1 MKFKDILAIV
11 TSQVRDEH
19 TIAFAEQL
27 AKQNSGHL
35 SGVVVNWIP
44 ALPLAVEGYVADP
57 MWGEMV
63 NQVKKDL
70 NLETA
75 KVKQRLTRNM
85 DGSVVESL
93 LLEFGAAR
101 SILGMHARHA
111 DITIIGRP
119 SSVTSDASHALLE
132 GPLFESGRPIIVIPP
147 EWKPREIGR
156 SVLVCWK
163 STREAARALG
173 DADDFLAVAH
183 RVTVVTVDAKPSED
197 GYGAHPGSDICTHLA
212 RRGVK
217 VELVNLDSTGRSE
230 TRAIQDQA
238 LAVGADLIVMG
249 GYGRSRMSEFIFGGV
264 TREMLKTS
272 TFPVLMAH

>member
-1 MKFKDILAIV
+1 
-11 TSQVRDEH
+11 
-19 TIAFAEQL
+19 
-27 AKQNSGHL
+27 
-35 SGVVVNWIP
+35 
-44 ALPLAVEGYVADP
+44 
-57 MWGEMV
+57 
-63 NQVKKDL
+63 
-70 NLETA
+70 
-75 KVKQRLTRNM
+75 
-85 DGSVVESL
+85 VESL

-101 SILGMHARHA
+101 SIHGMQARHA
-111 DITIIGRP
+111 DVTIVDLP
-119 SSVTSDASHALLE
+119 ASDTSDASHALLE

-147 EWKPREIGR
+147 EWKLREIGR

-173 DADDFLAVAH
+173 DAEDFLGAAD
-183 RVTVVTVDAKPSED
+183 RVTVVTVDAKPSDD
-197 GYGAHPGSDICTHLA
+197 GYGVHPGSDISAHLA

-230 TRAIQDQA
+230 AKAIQDQA

-272 TFPVLMAH
+272 TLPVLMAH